1 MVAERGVSM
10 SVSRGWARLAVAV
23 LLSLAAFGCTGG
35 GAQGGGESGGTPE
48 EAAARQSDAAP
59 GAPGANPAGRS
70 GGAPG
75 APGAPG
81 GNGGNGAQAIGA
93 PVELPAFVQRQ
104 GEPVVTVRKDIQRE
118 IRAACGNDELCV
130 KTAVRPGHEP
140 GDDSVHP
147 SCFQR
152 TSPPTN
158 TDTKVPRRSTLVLE
172 TGSNPDASPCPDSG
186 GQPSEDTAAPDDSQP
201 PPSEDTTPSEDSQ
214 PPPSEDTTPPE
225 DSQPP
230 PSTP

>member
-93 PVELPAFVQRQ
+93 PIKMPAFTQIGGQPVDKVKAEIEDAIRSRCEPRHDLCVRTVVKARSGADLHACFGGTDPATNNEGTRLYPGKDVLTIYSAPGACELP
-104 GEPVVTVRKDIQRE
+104 
-118 IRAACGNDELCV
+118 
-130 KTAVRPGHEP
+130 
-140 GDDSVHP
+140 DS
-147 SCFQR
+147 SG
-152 TSPPTN
+152 PP
-158 TDTKVPRRSTLVLE
+158 
-172 TGSNPDASPCPDSG
+172 
-186 GQPSEDTAAPDDSQP
+186 PSEDTAAPGDSQP
-201 PPSEDTTPSEDSQ
+201 PPSEDTAPSEDSQ
-214 PPPSEDTTPPE
+214 PPPSEGTTPPE

>member
-10 SVSRGWARLAVAV
+10 SASRGWARLAVAV

-59 GAPGANPAGRS
+59 GAPGANPGGRS

-81 GNGGNGAQAIGA
+81 GNRGNSAQAIGA
-93 PVELPAFVQRQ
+93 PIEMPAFTQ
-104 GEPVVTVRKDIQRE
+104 I
-118 IRAACGNDELCV
+118 
-130 KTAVRPGHEP
+130 
-140 GDDSVHP
+140 
-147 SCFQR
+147 
-152 TSPPTN
+152 
-158 TDTKVPRRSTLVLE
+158 
-172 TGSNPDASPCPDSG
+172 G
-186 GQPSEDTAAPDDSQP
+186 GQPVDKVKADIVAAIKARCKPRGVQCVPTVVKARGGTDLHACFDGTDPPTKNKGTKLYPGKNVLTIYSAPGGCGLPESSEP
-201 PPSEDTTPSEDSQ
+201 PPSEETTAPDESQ